1 MKYLVFDSLI
11 TGHHLEYIHHIYDN
25 CNDSDTF
32 IFVIPEDFAELKK
45 TYVWQTKDNVIIDM
59 IPKKSCQ
66 ETIILLF
73 IHLFYVNY

>member
-45 TYVWQTKDNVIIDM
+45 LMYGKLRIMLSLI
-59 IPKKSCQ
+59 
-66 ETIILLF
+66 
-73 IHLFYVNY
+73 